1 MAKPKRIKGIDCD
14 SAAAAGIRSVLITRF
29 GEMVALRKA
38 ALDWSDPEGV
48 HSMRVASRRLRS
60 ALRDFTPYV
69 RKRGLTAS
77 VKEIKSIADALGGVR
92 DQDVAITAPEKTATQ
107 APAEV
112 PAALKEF
119 IVSRMETRDQAR
131 QKLKSILR
139 GSQLKQLEAD
149 FTAAV
154 DVVTATDGGKIG
166 RTQSAANLTYLKT
179 ARSIMLDR
187 LREMEKMSGNLYKP
201 FRIEPLHEMRIAAK
215 RLRYALELFEQ
226 CWGHTI
232 SVHAKRAARL
242 QSALGQVHDCDVW
255 IESFGEHI
263 VEARKQKETDQSDA
277 FDWLLSHF
285 IKLRTRHLREA
296 FVRWREWEVEGMS
309 GKLREVLHAPARA
322 PESGRTGPSTKDQ
335 SLLSHA
341 TK

>member
-1 MAKPKRIKGIDCD
+1 
-14 SAAAAGIRSVLITRF
+14 
-29 GEMVALRKA
+29 
-38 ALDWSDPEGV
+38 
-48 HSMRVASRRLRS
+48 
-60 ALRDFTPYV
+60 
-69 RKRGLTAS
+69 
-77 VKEIKSIADALGGVR
+77 
-92 DQDVAITAPEKTATQ
+92 
-107 APAEV
+107 
-112 PAALKEF
+112 
-119 IVSRMETRDQAR
+119 
-131 QKLKSILR
+131 
-139 GSQLKQLEAD
+139 
-149 FTAAV
+149 
-154 DVVTATDGGKIG
+154 
-166 RTQSAANLTYLKT
+166 
-179 ARSIMLDR
+179 MLDR
-187 LREMEKMSGNLYKP
+187 LREMEKMSDNLYKP

-232 SVHAKRAARL
+232 SVYAKRAARV

-255 IESFGEHI
+255 IESFGKHI

-309 GKLREVLHAPARA
+309 GKLREMLHAPARA
-322 PESGRTGPSTKDQ
+322 PESVRAGTSTKDQ